1 VYSNGIVFLSAIASA
16 LIVAFGG
23 NVSRLIPLYAF
34 GVFTGFTLSQAGMVR
49 HHHRLREDG
58 WRWKL
63 VINGIGAVTT
73 GVIAIVVVVS
83 KFTQGAW
90 IPAVLIP
97 LLVLLFR
104 SIKRHYTK
112 LGNALKIDDDAHP
125 AQRSNT
131 MIVLV
136 GGVHAGTIAGVEF
149 AKSLRPDHLLAVHI
163 TTSEEDGKLFAKK
176 WAVFEPDVDLEVVVD
191 PYRNLRGTVLRYVEE
206 VEQRWDD
213 DRITV
218 VIPEFVVHRWWEHL
232 LHNQAAL
239 FLKGALLFRENVA
252 VVSVPYQVAR

>member
-1 VYSNGIVFLSAIASA
+1 MIAA
-16 LIVAFGG
+16 
-23 NVSRLIPLYAF
+23 
-34 GVFTGFTLSQAGMVR
+34 
-49 HHHRLREDG
+49 
-58 WRWKL
+58 
-63 VINGIGAVTT
+63 
-73 GVIAIVVVVS
+73 VVVIS

-90 IPAVLIP
+90 IPAVVIP

-104 SIKRHYTK
+104 GIKRHYTK
-112 LGNALKIDDDAHP
+112 LSQALKIGDDVHP
-125 AQRSNT
+125 VRKTNT
-131 MIVLV
+131 MVVLV

-149 AKSLRPDHLLAVHI
+149 AKSLHPDHLLAVHI

-252 VVSVPYQVAR
+252 VVSVPYQVAAA

>member
-1 VYSNGIVFLSAIASA
+1 
-16 LIVAFGG
+16 
-23 NVSRLIPLYAF
+23 
-34 GVFTGFTLSQAGMVR
+34 
-49 HHHRLREDG
+49 
-58 WRWKL
+58 
-63 VINGIGAVTT
+63 
-73 GVIAIVVVVS
+73 VIAIVVVVS

-90 IPAVLIP
+90 IPAVVIP

-104 SIKRHYTK
+104 GIKRHYTK
-112 LGNALKIDDDAHP
+112 LGQALRIGEDRHP
-125 AQRSNT
+125 EPRTNT

-136 GGVHAGTIAGVEF
+136 GGVHVGTIAGVEF
-149 AKSLRPDHLLAVHI
+149 AKSLRPEHLLAVHI

-191 PYRNLRGTVLRYVEE
+191 PYRNLRGTVLKYVAD
-206 VEQRWDD
+206 VEQRWDA

-239 FLKGALLFRENVA
+239 FLKGALLYRENVA